1 MIAREQGPLI
11 EHVSDT
17 AFLVAHARAV
27 ETARSD
33 ALFSDPLA
41 AVLAGDKG
49 RAIAAAFPP
58 MTAWQVSMRTLVID
72 SFLRQA
78 WSDGVRLFVNLGA
91 GLDTRPYRL
100 ELPPDARW
108 VEADYPDVIA
118 YKESR
123 LEHEA
128 PRCTLERVGVDL
140 ADAGAR
146 RSFLDRLGAGS
157 QRTVVLTEGV
167 VPYLDLAQAAAL
179 ADDLRTLAGLEGWI
193 VDYISPETHKYR
205 DRRVGR
211 QLAKAQFKFR
221 PDDWFE
227 FFASHG
233 FKPRSVQYLAD
244 EAQRVGRPP
253 PLPWTARF
261 LMKLARV
268 TKRSARPGGFRRF
281 AGYVWLEPS

>member
-1 MIAREQGPLI
+1 MTAGERGSLI

-27 ETARSD
+27 ETARPD

-41 AVLAGDKG
+41 SLLAGDKG

-58 MTAWQVSMRTLVID
+58 MTTWQVSMRTLVID

-100 ELPPDARW
+100 ELPPDTRW
-108 VEADYPDVIA
+108 VEADYPGVIA

-123 LEHEA
+123 LERET
-128 PRCTLERVGVDL
+128 PRCPLERVGVDL
-140 ADAGAR
+140 ADASAR
-146 RSFLDRLGAGS
+146 RALLGRLGADGE
-157 QRTVVLTEGV
+157 RMVVLTEGV

-179 ADDLRTLAGLEGWI
+179 ADDLRTLARPEGWI

-205 DRRVGR
+205 DRRVGQ

-233 FKPRSVQYLAD
+233 FKPRSVEYLAD
-244 EAQRVGRPP
+244 EGQRVGRAP
-253 PLPWTARF
+253 PLPWAAR
-261 LMKLARV
+261 LMMKLARV
-268 TKRSARPGGFRRF
+268 TKGSEGGGRFRRF